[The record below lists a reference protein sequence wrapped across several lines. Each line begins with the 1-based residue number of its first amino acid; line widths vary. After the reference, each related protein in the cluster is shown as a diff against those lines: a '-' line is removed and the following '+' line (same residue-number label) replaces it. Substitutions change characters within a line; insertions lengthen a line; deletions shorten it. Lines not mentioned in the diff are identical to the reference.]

1 MLNGHFFL
9 WIKVKRMNI
18 YIIAGIVA
26 ALILIIAAICLITW
40 KTSKNRKK
48 NLNKL
53 PQITKHHNYA
63 LNNENASFNTRNDV
77 KNEVNLEFCTRNKT
91 SLEVPA
97 SHIGNDLMD
106 NGIIDDATVAMD
118 FTSRENAFLLDRL
131 HKNQLIIMKP
141 SILIG
146 TDVNKADFI
155 IRESRTV
162 SRQHAVL
169 YVKEHC
175 YYITDN
181 HSTNHTY
188 VNEIILKPG
197 EIRKLHSGDMIRVAD
212 VNLEFL
218 IK

>member
-1 MLNGHFFL
+1 
-9 WIKVKRMNI
+9 MNI

-63 LNNENASFNTRNDV
+63 LNNEKTSFNTRNDV
-77 KNEVNLEFCTRNKT
+77 KNEVNLEFCPRNKT
-91 SLEVPA
+91 SLEVQA
-97 SHIGNDLMD
+97 SPIGNDLMD
-106 NGIIDDATVAMD
+106 NGINDDATVAMD
-118 FTSRENAFLLDRL
+118 FTSGENAFLLDRL